1 MEIKE
6 TKLYKEKISMN
17 SMVSEVLLNEMDFS
31 IGRTADDFIRQTFS
45 MQLSAFVMAQLNER
59 KTITV
64 YRERP
69 TFWEWLT
76 RKPRSFTFEF
86 NAKEVLKNPPTLP
99 PGKSVMMY
107 SIFEPESGEEKI

>member
-1 MEIKE
+1 MKE
-6 TKLYKEKISMN
+6 VRLSKDKIVTHKR
-17 SMVSEVLLNEMDFS
+17 VSELMLAEMDLSVGQF
-31 IGRTADDFIRQTFS
+31 GGDFMINTFTI
-45 MQLSAFVMAQLNER
+45 QLEAFILSQINEK

-86 NAKEVLKNPPTLP
+86 SAKEVLKNPPSLP

-107 SIFEPESGEEKI
+107 AVNELTTE

>member
-1 MEIKE
+1 MGFKEIKF
-6 TKLYKEKISMN
+6 YKERIATN
-17 SMVSEVLLNEMDFS
+17 AMVSELFMNDIVLQT
-31 IGRTADDFIRQTFS
+31 GKTADDFMKDTFTV
-45 MQLSAFVMAQLNER
+45 QLNAFVMAQLNEK

-86 NAKEVLKNPPTLP
+86 NCKEVLKNPPALP
-99 PGKSVMMY
+99 PGQSVMMY
-107 SIFEPESGEEKI
+107 AVNELKSGGENI